1 MAKLCKECHS
11 AVEDK
16 DILCPNCGAVLLET
30 SGNKNEL
37 DSSVN
42 NLLDSILEG
51 RPAAIPPQQAQQPVP
66 TAPVPVAAPANPPVQ
81 DASVPDDTDAV
92 VMLGA
97 LETPE
102 TDEQPQFSNPGMASE
117 APAPSKNRNALE
129 SSFDAPP
136 RSAHGSKTSK
146 VLIVVVVLAILAL
159 FAAIVMLIVLPMQQQ
174 KQEQAEIVGYLEGA
188 WISDEFAF
196 TDSTAKNYVEVLTV
210 DKDGNFKMMYTV
222 PDEAYPDGWNTG
234 MWKIEKEISG
244 HIDYIAE
251 EQRLLLLYEEDGGN
265 YFFDRTF
272 IVKEDDTMCLR
283 EYYDES
289 KTSFYDVNLY
299 RINMGNAQG
308 A

>member
-11 AVEDK
+11 AVDDK
-16 DILCPNCGAVLLET
+16 EILCPNCGAVLLET
-30 SGNKNEL
+30 IGNKKEL

-42 NLLDSILEG
+42 NLLDSMLEG
-51 RPAAIPPQQAQQPVP
+51 KPATPSPQVQQPVP
-66 TAPVPVAAPANPPVQ
+66 APAAVPARPPVPDAA
-81 DASVPDDTDAV
+81 VPDDTDAV

-97 LETPE
+97 LEIPE
-102 TDEQPQFSNPGMASE
+102 IDQQQVAIDSGMASE
-117 APAPSKNRNALE
+117 RQAPSGSRNALE

-136 RSAHGSKTSK
+136 RNAHGNKTSK
-146 VLIVVVVLAILAL
+146 ILIVVVVLAILAL

-289 KTSFYDVNLY
+289 KTAFYDVNLY
-299 RINMGNAQG
+299 RINMGDTQDT
-308 A
+308 